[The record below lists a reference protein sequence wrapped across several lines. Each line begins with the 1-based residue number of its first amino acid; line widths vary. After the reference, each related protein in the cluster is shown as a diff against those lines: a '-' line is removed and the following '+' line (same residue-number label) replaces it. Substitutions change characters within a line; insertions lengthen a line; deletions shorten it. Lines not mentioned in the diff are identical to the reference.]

1 MILEQAFFRFYFSSR
16 TKLYIFLCIFFLVV
30 SFNSFIFTVTIFDQN
45 ELLIRQLLSHQN
57 LLLPLDH

>member
-16 TKLYIFLCIFFLVV
+16 TKLYIFASSFLVV